1 LQEKHPY
8 FLIPPP
14 EKLPQKDKWNRPLRL
29 QRYGNFYEYTKEV
42 YSHDRTPIADN
53 DPDGFRRVEG
63 RFVER
68 FLEGIPLTLGYT
80 DVAYSP
86 QPYEGRMPEMGT
98 LQTFRLNGRFHQVMQ
113 ATAITPNVTVLPTFE
128 IHVESPVYP
137 AGLIQ
142 QLRLFTTLVTT
153 DRVSIFKL
161 EKNRVKSALAADDNL
176 DIIAFLQRLS
186 PTPLPRNVVTEVEE
200 WAGQAN
206 VFTLYTDFSLLEG
219 DPRLPE
225 VESFVVEQI
234 SPTICLIR
242 QPNDAFHALEQ
253 AERVPLSIRHD
264 DNRFTPLSPPART
277 RFPKQKEAKQ
287 PAKQKSKPALTLQR
301 ETYVRLSAP
310 SAETYEQLR
319 AALLEQRCLFTAD
332 PPYYAITYARSYQPQ
347 VDAALA
353 ALRQRYTIQIDEK
366 AP

>member
-1 LQEKHPY
+1 LKLPLLEQEKRLFTLLCQDSDYKEFYNRHLQSSLNSFPSFGSAIGVMPLLDLPKVRRFLFTLLAELEIGRWYTTASLIRYLQEKHPY

-29 QRYGNFYEYTKEV
+29 QRYDNFYEYTKET
-42 YSHDRTPIADN
+42 YYHDRSPIADN

-98 LQTFRLNGRFHQVMQ
+98 LQAFRLNGRFHQVMH

-128 IHVESPVYP
+128 IHVESPV
-137 AGLIQ
+137 
-142 QLRLFTTLVTT
+142 R
-153 DRVSIFKL
+153 
-161 EKNRVKSALAADDNL
+161 
-176 DIIAFLQRLS
+176 
-186 PTPLPRNVVTEVEE
+186 
-200 WAGQAN
+200 
-206 VFTLYTDFSLLEG
+206 
-219 DPRLPE
+219 
-225 VESFVVEQI
+225 
-234 SPTICLIR
+234 LIR
-242 QPNDAFHALEQ
+242 QPDDAFHTLEQ

-264 DNRFTPLSPPART
+264 DNRFMPLFPPART
-277 RFPKQKEAKQ
+277 RFPKQKEARQ

-332 PPYYAITYARSYQPQ
+332 PPHYAITYARSYQPQ